1 MKIKIRNFRG
11 VERADLNISGIT
23 LLAGLN
29 WAGKSSVCIGVGAAL
44 SGEVMPVEGLL
55 KREAGAL
62 VRLGAD
68 GGMIEISNEDATAT
82 IFYPNAERE
91 TKGSG
96 SLEASAIAIGRRSV
110 AIMDPKERAKELAVY
125 LKAQPSSEDLALALE
140 DTGLLAPA
148 VIDKI
153 VAVVREQG
161 WDEAHGIAKV
171 TGAKLKGAWEEVT
184 QGERYGSTKAE
195 TWFPPDWSEDIA
207 GASQQSLEEAKASA
221 QTSLEKAIAESAVS
235 ESEVEGFREQAAELE
250 PAKAKV
256 IGSEQAIEDL
266 EKRLR
271 RAQEERAALPSGYR
285 DTELLL
291 DCPDGDMQHELVI
304 TRKAATTTYKL
315 VKPRK
320 KPSDAA
326 LKKQRDAII
335 SADGKISKLNTE
347 LTDARF
353 VLSEGRDIIA
363 RSKRAA
369 ERLSAAE
376 GKTGDQD
383 AVEKARNAVAE
394 AERCLRA
401 WTAKSA
407 ADRHHR
413 SILGNQAIV
422 AVLAP
427 VGLRKSV
434 LARAIDKFNQE
445 HLAPLCEAAG
455 WKAVTLEADFS
466 IRYGG
471 RPYMLLSN
479 SEQYRLRVILQIA
492 MAKIDGSALMVMDGA
507 EILDWAGQNGLIK
520 VLRMVDMPALIA
532 MTLNKPET
540 APDLDAKKVGETYW
554 IENGITLPLAEFL
567 NKEAA

>member
-1 MKIKIRNFRG
+1 MQIKIRNFRG

-68 GGMIEISNEDATAT
+68 GGMIEISKEDATAT

-125 LKAQPSSEDLALALE
+125 LKARPSNEDLALALE
-140 DTGLLAPA
+140 DAGLLPA

-195 TWFPPDWSEDIA
+195 TWFPPDWDEGLV
-207 GASQQSLEEAKASA
+207 GASEQTLEEAKASA
-221 QTSLEKAIAESAVS
+221 QTSLEKAIAETAVS
-235 ESEVEGFREQAAELE
+235 EDEVDRFRAQAAELE
-250 PAKAKV
+250 PAKARIVKL
-256 IGSEQAIEDL
+256 EQAIKVL
-266 EKRLR
+266 EEQFRK
-271 RAQEERAALPSGYR
+271 AQEERTALPSGYR

-291 DCPDGDMQHELVI
+291 DCPDGDMRHELVI

-347 LTDARF
+347 LSDARIA
-353 VLSEGRDIIA
+353 LSEGRDVMA
-363 RSKRAA
+363 RSEKAA
-369 ERLSAAE
+369 EQLSAAE
-376 GKTGDQD
+376 GKTGDQN
-383 AVEKARNAVAE
+383 AVEQARNVHAE
-394 AERCLRA
+394 AARRLGA
-401 WTAKSA
+401 WRSKNA

-434 LARAIDKFNQE
+434 LARAIDKFNQD

-455 WKAVTLEADFS
+455 WKAVTLEADLS

-567 NKEAA
+567 EKKAA